1 MPTLSEVCT
10 KTTRHCQT
18 FFCCKEYP
26 DNYPATIR
34 TLDKSKY
41 THRRTLSKACPYAR
55 PDKKATVRI
64 TTRDLP
70 PYQVYKLGAKYIET
84 PTCPCY
90 SVEVGTL
97 RSPISQKEENELRVV
112 KT

>member
-1 MPTLSEVCT
+1 MPTLLEVCT
-10 KTTRHCQT
+10 RTTRHCQT
-18 FFCCKEYP
+18 FSCCKEYP

-55 PDKKATVRI
+55 PDKNATVRI

-70 PYQVYKLGAKYIET
+70 PYQVYKLEAKYIEHPDLPLLLRGGGNT
-84 PTCPCY
+84 
-90 SVEVGTL
+90 TL
-97 RSPISQKEENELRVV
+97 AHNPERRK
-112 KT
+112 